1 LGEQRLTALVGTGG
15 EWRRA
20 LKRNAPIIRFYVIG
34 IILALI
40 LRYGILPTIAN
51 LPREGGQ
58 WLTEKFL
65 EAVTILTLLSGA
77 ARMCFKDVPDGY
89 VALVYWVG
97 LDEPETKLQGPF
109 FIIPF
114 IQRVELFD
122 ARAQHTELRCLCV
135 TRDGML
141 VRVRVRIHWAIDIG
155 QLRSIKS
162 LLTIEPVQS
171 LEERITEWLAPR
183 LGMQESAQLPANLG
197 QLSRDLLN
205 HLVSNPY
212 GAEGAGILVARA
224 FIAGFDGPITRRSTT
239 RRT

>member
-1 LGEQRLTALVGTGG
+1 MPRPQTERADHPLLRHRHHPCVDTEMRDPPGDSKSAPGKRAVADGEIPGSGG
-15 EWRRA
+15 HSCSPA
-20 LKRNAPIIRFYVIG
+20 
-34 IILALI
+34 
-40 LRYGILPTIAN
+40 
-51 LPREGGQ
+51 
-58 WLTEKFL
+58 
-65 EAVTILTLLSGA
+65 GA
-77 ARMCFKDVPDGY
+77 AFVCIKNVPDGY

-97 LDEPETKLQGPF
+97 SDEPEIRLQGPF

-114 IQRVELFD
+114 IQKVELFD

-141 VRVRVRIHWAIDIG
+141 IRVRVRIHWAIDIG
-155 QLRSIKS
+155 QLRSVKS

-212 GAEGAGILVARA
+212 GAEGAGILVAQA
-224 FIAGFDGPITRRSTT
+224 FIAGFDGPITRRSTA

>member
-1 LGEQRLTALVGTGG
+1 LVWTGG

-40 LRYGILPTIAN
+40 LRYGILPTTAN
-51 LPREGGQ
+51 LPRERGQ

-65 EAVTILTLLSGA
+65 EAVIILTLLSSA
-77 ARMCFKDVPDGY
+77 AFVCVKNVPDGY

-97 LDEPETKLQGPF
+97 SNEPEIRLQGPF

-122 ARAQHTELRCLCV
+122 ARAQHTELRCLCM

-141 VRVRVRIHWAIDIG
+141 IRARVRIHWAIDIG
-155 QLRSIKS
+155 QLRSVKS

-183 LGMQESAQLPANLG
+183 LGMQESAQLPTNLG
-197 QLSRDLLN
+197 QLSRDLLD

-224 FIAGFDGPITRRSTT
+224 FIAGFDGPIMRRSTT